1 VGFHDLPSG
10 DDPQGNLTLRR
21 MRGVI
26 LRITRNQSSM
36 SDKALPRFENRPT
49 TPESH
54 NSDLASTEED
64 PRLLTF
70 SSLSR
75 EFTLPLR
82 P

>member
-1 VGFHDLPSG
+1 
-10 DDPQGNLTLRR
+10 
-21 MRGVI
+21 
-26 LRITRNQSSM
+26 M